1 MLNSK
6 EIKCSHCAELEGCYK
21 GQHGGKINCPCY
33 CPATKNKMTVIL
45 INEEFHGLVDIA
57 TDYASAIDCLIV
69 GDWLYGKYLIY
80 DEETES
86 YRPIENI
93 LGPNWEE
100 EIMSWDIKKFNEF
113 FDGHFYLTVKEVYER
128 TDI

>member
-1 MLNSK
+1 
-6 EIKCSHCAELEGCYK
+6 
-21 GQHGGKINCPCY
+21 
-33 CPATKNKMTVIL
+33 MTVIL
-45 INEEFHGLVDIA
+45 INEDWHGLVDIA
-57 TDYASAIDCLIV
+57 TDYTSAIDCLIV

-86 YRPIENI
+86 YCPIENI
-93 LGPNWEE
+93 LGPDWEE
-100 EIMSWDIKKFNEF
+100 EITNWNIKKFNEF